1 MRLQAAAPVGS
12 QATHCQVSQCKQRH
26 GLSDIARTVLTDYQ
40 YIHNDAVNEFCDKS
54 GMELQKG
61 LKDIQ
66 RMLRDTKGILAVWK
80 YQGLS
85 EKERLE
91 L

>member
-1 MRLQAAAPVGS
+1 M
-12 QATHCQVSQCKQRH
+12 
-26 GLSDIARTVLTDYQ
+26 
-40 YIHNDAVNEFCDKS
+40 NEFCDKS